1 MALQDHIKKL
11 KEFRFVTS
19 TKAFF
24 TMSWER
30 RFREKFR
37 DPLVSTL
44 EEITAD
50 IPTVPTKLSELD
62 NDTGFITTSDIPP
75 IPENT
80 SDLNNDSGFIT
91 INDIP
96 AIPENTS
103 DLNNDSGFITINDV
117 PATPTNLS
125 DFTNDV
131 GFITGEDVPQNV
143 SELNND
149 AGYITED
156 DLPDDLD
163 INSLTEKTNPDNTDV
178 FLIQQVDGTFM
189 KISFETLSSFLNP
202 E

>member
-50 IPTVPTKLSELD
+50 IPTVPTKLSQLD

-75 IPENT
+75 
-80 SDLNNDSGFIT
+80 
-91 INDIP
+91 
-96 AIPENTS
+96 IPENTS

-131 GFITGEDVPQNV
+131 GFITNEDVPQNV

-189 KISFETLSSFLNP
+189 KISFETLSSLLNP